1 MTAAIVFWTIATY
14 LIASIPFSLIVG
26 KVFLGKDIRDYGDG
40 NPGATNVRRAG
51 GTMGHYAIALLL
63 DGFKGLFPVGI
74 PYWLMG
80 WTSQE
85 IMPVAFAA
93 ILGHAFSIFLGFKGG
108 KAIAVSAGIWIGL
121 IVFEAVLVI
130 PMTLVFWFYVVN
142 EDEWAITLTM
152 LSLFAYLLY
161 TRSGDSA
168 LLLIWVGNMAL
179 ILYTHRKGQL
189 RKLPT
194 LRRPKEETPSNSR
207 EG

>member
-1 MTAAIVFWTIATY
+1 MTLTIVLWTIATY
-14 LIASIPFSLIVG
+14 FIASIPFSLIVG
-26 KVFLGKDIRDYGDG
+26 HVFLGKDIRNFGDG
-40 NPGATNVRRAG
+40 NPGATNVKRAG
-51 GTMGHYAIALLL
+51 GSIWIYLIALFA

-74 PYWLMG
+74 PYWLLG
-80 WTSQE
+80 WSSWE

-93 ILGHAFSIFLGFKGG
+93 IFGHAFSIFLGFRGG

-130 PMTLVFWFYVVN
+130 PIALVFWFYVVS

-152 LSLFAYLLY
+152 LSLFGYLLY
-161 TRSGDSA
+161 TRSNDTA
-168 LLLIWVGNMAL
+168 LLIIWTVNMAI

-194 LRRPKEETPSNSR
+194 LRYLHSSDK
-207 EG
+207 

>member
-1 MTAAIVFWTIATY
+1 MTLTIAIWAIATY

-26 KVFLGKDIRDYGDG
+26 RIFLSKDIRKFGDG
-40 NPGATNVRRAG
+40 NPGATNIRRAG
-51 GTMGHYAIALLL
+51 GSIWIYLIALFA

-80 WTSQE
+80 WSSWE
-85 IMPVAFAA
+85 IMPVALAA
-93 ILGHAFSIFLGFKGG
+93 IFGHAFSIFLGFKGG

-121 IVFEAVLVI
+121 IVFEAALVI
-130 PMTLVFWFYVVN
+130 PLTLVFWFYVVS

-152 LSLFAYLLY
+152 LSLFAYILY
-161 TRSGDSA
+161 TRSNDTA
-168 LLLIWVGNMAL
+168 LLIIWFVNMAL

-194 LRRPKEETPSNSR
+194 LRYRKASEE
-207 EG
+207 

>member
-1 MTAAIVFWTIATY
+1 MTLTIAIWAIATY
-14 LIASIPFSLIVG
+14 LITSIPFSLIVG
-26 KVFLGKDIRDYGDG
+26 RVFLGKDIRNFGDG
-40 NPGATNVRRAG
+40 NPGATNIRRAG
-51 GTMGHYAIALLL
+51 GSIWIYLIALFA

-80 WTSQE
+80 WSSWE

-93 ILGHAFSIFLGFKGG
+93 IFGHAFSIFLGFKGG

-121 IVFEAVLVI
+121 IVFEAALVI
-130 PMTLVFWFYVVN
+130 PLALVFWFYVVS

-161 TRSGDSA
+161 TRSNDTA
-168 LLLIWVGNMAL
+168 LLIIWFVNMGL

-194 LRRPKEETPSNSR
+194 LRYRKTGEE
-207 EG
+207 

>member
-1 MTAAIVFWTIATY
+1 MFTIIFWTIVTY

-26 KVFLGKDIRDYGDG
+26 RVFLGKDIRKFGDG

-51 GTMGHYAIALLL
+51 GNIGHYAIALLM

-80 WTSQE
+80 WTSWE
-85 IMPVAFAA
+85 IMPIAFAA

-130 PMTLVFWFYVVN
+130 PLTLVFWFYAVN

-168 LLLIWVGNMAL
+168 LLLIWFGNMTL
-179 ILYTHRKGQL
+179 ILYTHRTGQL
-189 RKLPT
+189 QKLPT
-194 LRRPKEETPSNSR
+194 LRRPNSG
-207 EG
+207 EA

>member
-1 MTAAIVFWTIATY
+1 MTLTIAVWTVATY
-14 LIASIPFSLIVG
+14 LIASIPFSLVVG
-26 KVFLGKDIRDYGDG
+26 RVFLGKDIRNFGDG
-40 NPGATNVRRAG
+40 NPGATNIRRAG
-51 GTMGHYAIALLL
+51 GSIWIYLIALFA

-80 WTSQE
+80 WSSWE
-85 IMPVAFAA
+85 IMPVALAA
-93 ILGHAFSIFLGFKGG
+93 IFGHAFSVFLGFKGG

-121 IVFEAVLVI
+121 IVFEAALVI
-130 PMTLVFWFYVVN
+130 PLALVFWFYVVS

-161 TRSGDSA
+161 TRSNDTA
-168 LLLIWVGNMAL
+168 LLIIWFVNMGL

-194 LRRPKEETPSNSR
+194 LRYRKIGEE
-207 EG
+207 

>member
-1 MTAAIVFWTIATY
+1 MTVTLIIWSVATY
-14 LIASIPFSLIVG
+14 LIASIPFSLIIGHVL
-26 KVFLGKDIRDYGDG
+26 LGKDIRDYGDG

-51 GTMGHYAIALLL
+51 GSIPVYALALVL

-80 WTSQE
+80 WTSWE
-85 IMPVAFAA
+85 ILPIAFAA

-108 KAIAVSAGIWIGL
+108 KAIAISAGIWIGL

-130 PMTLVFWFYVVN
+130 PIALVFWYYTVN
-142 EDEWAITLTM
+142 EDEWAIMLTM
-152 LSLFAYLLY
+152 LSLLAYLLY
-161 TRSGDSA
+161 TRSGDTA

-189 RKLPT
+189 LKLPT
-194 LRRPKEETPSNSR
+194 LRRRQKPSD
-207 EG
+207 